1 MDIMK
6 RSYLIILSIF
16 LITPELISQKME
28 VPVEIQVPIFFKI
41 LTFDRNL
48 EKRSGKKLTIGI
60 VHQSGYKE
68 FLNAKNKFIETL
80 NKTSI
85 KKLKDIPVSL
95 VPIDVDNSDLEDFV
109 SKNEV
114 SALYIAPLRAY
125 NTEDI
130 IKVIQNKKIVTM
142 TGVIEQINSGVSI
155 GIGSKGDKPLI
166 IINLRSAKLEGVD
179 FSSQLLKLAKIIG
192 E

>member
-1 MDIMK
+1 MSK
-6 RSYLIILSIF
+6 FYLIILSMF
-16 LITPELISQKME
+16 LVTPELISQRME
-28 VPVEIQVPIFFKI
+28 VPVEVQVPIFFKI

-68 FLNAKNKFIETL
+68 SLNAKNKFIETL

-85 KKLKDIPVSL
+85 KKVKDIPVSL
-95 VPIDVDNSDLEDFV
+95 VPIDVDNNDLEDFV

-125 NTEDI
+125 NIENI
-130 IKVIQNKKIVTM
+130 IKVSQNKKIVTM
-142 TGVIEQINSGVSI
+142 TGVIEQINSGISI
-155 GIGSKGDKPLI
+155 GIGTKGDKPLI